1 MNPQKEFNRLE
12 ALEEYPLGYQPA
24 VDTQKQLI
32 IQSVKGKSSKLK
44 FIAIVSAVAASVAIF
59 IYTGS
64 GYLDSGSGYV
74 DSGSGYLD
82 AGRGYGG
89 AGGGSRDSGSGYQD
103 AGRGYVDFGS
113 GYVDSGSG
121 YRVSG
126 SGGREP
132 GIDSAVKLEDSNAV
146 AMIEMPAIDSQPVLY
161 KDTTKFF
168 AAKQRFK
175 VFEFNRPPEAVKHP
189 QVEKKKIEFFVFDQ
203 GNFKIIQRPNQ
214 YYHNQTYH
222 K

>member
-24 VDTQKQLI
+24 VDTQKQLV

-44 FIAIVSAVAASVAIF
+44 FIAIASAVAASIAIF

-64 GYLDSGSGYV
+64 GYQDS
-74 DSGSGYLD
+74 
-82 AGRGYGG
+82 GRGYGG
-89 AGGGSRDSGSGYQD
+89 AGDGSRDSGSGYQD
-103 AGRGYVDFGS
+103 AGREYRVSGDGS
-113 GYVDSGSG
+113 
-121 YRVSG
+121 RVSG

-132 GIDSAVKLEDSNAV
+132 GVDSAVKLEDSNAV
-146 AMIEMPAIDSQPVLY
+146 ATIEMHAIDSQLVLY

>member
-32 IQSVKGKSSKLK
+32 IQSVKGKNSKLK
-44 FIAIVSAVAASVAIF
+44 FIAIVSAVAASIAIF
-59 IYTGS
+59 IYMGS
-64 GYLDSGSGYV
+64 GYVDSGSGYV

-82 AGRGYGG
+82 
-89 AGGGSRDSGSGYQD
+89 
-103 AGRGYVDFGS
+103 FGS
-113 GYVDSGSG
+113 GYLVAGRE

-132 GIDSAVKLEDSNAV
+132 GVDSAVKLEDSNAV

>member
-1 MNPQKEFNRLE
+1 
-12 ALEEYPLGYQPA
+12 
-24 VDTQKQLI
+24 
-32 IQSVKGKSSKLK
+32 
-44 FIAIVSAVAASVAIF
+44 
-59 IYTGS
+59 
-64 GYLDSGSGYV
+64 
-74 DSGSGYLD
+74 
-82 AGRGYGG
+82 
-89 AGGGSRDSGSGYQD
+89 
-103 AGRGYVDFGS
+103 VDFGS

-121 YRVSG
+121 YRVAG

-132 GIDSAVKLEDSNAV
+132 GVDSTVKLEDSNAV
-146 AMIEMPAIDSQPVLY
+146 ALVEMPVIDSQPVLY

>member
-32 IQSVKGKSSKLK
+32 IQSVKGKNSKLK

-59 IYTGS
+59 IFS
-64 GYLDSGSGYV
+64 GIGYRVSG
-74 DSGSGYLD
+74 D
-82 AGRGYGG
+82 
-89 AGGGSRDSGSGYQD
+89 GSRDSGSGYQD

-121 YRVSG
+121 YRVAG

-132 GIDSAVKLEDSNAV
+132 GVDSAVKLEDSNAV

>member
-24 VDTQKQLI
+24 VDTQKQLV

-44 FIAIVSAVAASVAIF
+44 FIAIASAVAASIAIF
-59 IYTGS
+59 IFSGNGYRVSGDGSRDAGS
-64 GYLDSGSGYV
+64 GYQ
-74 DSGSGYLD
+74 D
-82 AGRGYGG
+82 A
-89 AGGGSRDSGSGYQD
+89 GSGYQD
-103 AGRGYVDFGS
+103 AGRGYQDAGS

-121 YRVSG
+121 YRVAG
-126 SGGREP
+126 SGGREQ
-132 GIDSAVKLEDSNAV
+132 GVDSAVKLEDSNAV
-146 AMIEMPAIDSQPVLY
+146 AMIEMPAIDSQRVLY

>member
-1 MNPQKEFNRLE
+1 
-12 ALEEYPLGYQPA
+12 
-24 VDTQKQLI
+24 
-32 IQSVKGKSSKLK
+32 
-44 FIAIVSAVAASVAIF
+44 
-59 IYTGS
+59 
-64 GYLDSGSGYV
+64 
-74 DSGSGYLD
+74 
-82 AGRGYGG
+82 
-89 AGGGSRDSGSGYQD
+89 
-103 AGRGYVDFGS
+103 
-113 GYVDSGSG
+113 
-121 YRVSG
+121 VSG

-132 GIDSAVKLEDSNAV
+132 GVDSAVKLEDSTAV

>member
-24 VDTQKQLI
+24 VDTQKQLV

-64 GYLDSGSGYV
+64 GY
-74 DSGSGYLD
+74 
-82 AGRGYGG
+82 
-89 AGGGSRDSGSGYQD
+89 QD

-121 YRVSG
+121 YRVAG

-132 GIDSAVKLEDSNAV
+132 GVDSAVKLEDSNAV
-146 AMIEMPAIDSQPVLY
+146 ALVEMPVIDSQPVLY

>member
-1 MNPQKEFNRLE
+1 MNPQKVFNRLE

-44 FIAIVSAVAASVAIF
+44 FIAIASAVAASIAIF
-59 IYTGS
+59 IFS
-64 GYLDSGSGYV
+64 GGGYRV
-74 DSGSGYLD
+74 S
-82 AGRGYGG
+82 
-89 AGGGSRDSGSGYQD
+89 GGGSRDAGSGYQD
-103 AGRGYVDFGS
+103 AGRGYGGAGDGS
-113 GYVDSGSG
+113 
-121 YRVSG
+121 RVSG

-132 GIDSAVKLEDSNAV
+132 GVDSTVKLEDSNAV
-146 AMIEMPAIDSQPVLY
+146 ATIEMPAIDSQPVLY

>member
-24 VDTQKQLI
+24 VDTQKQLV

-64 GYLDSGSGYV
+64 GYQ
-74 DSGSGYLD
+74 D
-82 AGRGYGG
+82 AGRGYL
-89 AGGGSRDSGSGYQD
+89 DSGRGYLDSGRGYVDFGSGYQD

-121 YRVSG
+121 YRVAG

-132 GIDSAVKLEDSNAV
+132 GVDSAVKLEDSNAV
-146 AMIEMPAIDSQPVLY
+146 ALVEMPVIDSQPVLY

>member
-1 MNPQKEFNRLE
+1 
-12 ALEEYPLGYQPA
+12 
-24 VDTQKQLI
+24 
-32 IQSVKGKSSKLK
+32 
-44 FIAIVSAVAASVAIF
+44 
-59 IYTGS
+59 
-64 GYLDSGSGYV
+64 
-74 DSGSGYLD
+74 
-82 AGRGYGG
+82 
-89 AGGGSRDSGSGYQD
+89 
-103 AGRGYVDFGS
+103 
-113 GYVDSGSG
+113 VDSGSG
-121 YRVSG
+121 YRVAG

-132 GIDSAVKLEDSNAV
+132 GVDSAVKLEDSNAV
-146 AMIEMPAIDSQPVLY
+146 AMIEMPAIDSQRVLY

>member
-24 VDTQKQLI
+24 VDTQKQLV

-44 FIAIVSAVAASVAIF
+44 FIAIASAVAASVAIF
-59 IYTGS
+59 IFSGNGS
-64 GYLDSGSGYV
+64 RVSGDGSRVSGDGSRV
-74 DSGSGYLD
+74 SGDGS
-82 AGRGYGG
+82 RVS
-89 AGGGSRDSGSGYQD
+89 GGGRRVSGD
-103 AGRGYVDFGS
+103 GS
-113 GYVDSGSG
+113 
-121 YRVSG
+121 RVSG

-132 GIDSAVKLEDSNAV
+132 GVDSAVKLEDSNAV
-146 AMIEMPAIDSQPVLY
+146 ALVEMPAIDSQPVLY

>member
-44 FIAIVSAVAASVAIF
+44 FIAIVSAVAASIAIF
-59 IYTGS
+59 IFS
-64 GYLDSGSGYV
+64 GD
-74 DSGSGYLD
+74 
-82 AGRGYGG
+82 
-89 AGGGSRDSGSGYQD
+89 GSRDSGSGYQD

-113 GYVDSGSG
+113 GYLVAGRE

-126 SGGREP
+126 GGGREP
-132 GIDSAVKLEDSNAV
+132 GVDSAVKLEDSNAV

>member
-1 MNPQKEFNRLE
+1 
-12 ALEEYPLGYQPA
+12 
-24 VDTQKQLI
+24 
-32 IQSVKGKSSKLK
+32 
-44 FIAIVSAVAASVAIF
+44 
-59 IYTGS
+59 
-64 GYLDSGSGYV
+64 
-74 DSGSGYLD
+74 
-82 AGRGYGG
+82 
-89 AGGGSRDSGSGYQD
+89 
-103 AGRGYVDFGS
+103 
-113 GYVDSGSG
+113 
-121 YRVSG
+121 
-126 SGGREP
+126 
-132 GIDSAVKLEDSNAV
+132 VKLEDSNAV
-146 AMIEMPAIDSQPVLY
+146 ALVGMPAIDSHPVLY

>member
-44 FIAIVSAVAASVAIF
+44 FIAIASAVAASVAIF
-59 IYTGS
+59 IFSGIGYRVSGGGS
-64 GYLDSGSGYV
+64 RDSGRGYLDSGSGYV
-74 DSGSGYLD
+74 DSGSGYLV
-82 AGRGYGG
+82 AGRE
-89 AGGGSRDSGSGYQD
+89 
-103 AGRGYVDFGS
+103 
-113 GYVDSGSG
+113 

-132 GIDSAVKLEDSNAV
+132 GVDSTVKLEDSNAV
-146 AMIEMPAIDSQPVLY
+146 ALVEMPVIDSQPVLY

-203 GNFKIIQRPNQ
+203 GYFKIIQRPNQ

>member
-24 VDTQKQLI
+24 VDTQKQLV

-44 FIAIVSAVAASVAIF
+44 FIAIASAVAASVAIF

-64 GYLDSGSGYV
+64 GY
-74 DSGSGYLD
+74 
-82 AGRGYGG
+82 
-89 AGGGSRDSGSGYQD
+89 
-103 AGRGYVDFGS
+103 
-113 GYVDSGSG
+113 VDSGSG
-121 YRVSG
+121 YRVAG

-132 GIDSAVKLEDSNAV
+132 GVDSAVKLEDSNAV
-146 AMIEMPAIDSQPVLY
+146 ALVEMPAIDSQPVLY

>member
-24 VDTQKQLI
+24 VDTQKQLV

-74 DSGSGYLD
+74 DSGSGYQD

-89 AGGGSRDSGSGYQD
+89 AGDGSRVSGDGGRVSGD
-103 AGRGYVDFGS
+103 GS
-113 GYVDSGSG
+113 
-121 YRVSG
+121 RVSG

-132 GIDSAVKLEDSNAV
+132 GDGSRVSGVDSTVKLEDSNAV

>member
-1 MNPQKEFNRLE
+1 
-12 ALEEYPLGYQPA
+12 
-24 VDTQKQLI
+24 V
-32 IQSVKGKSSKLK
+32 
-44 FIAIVSAVAASVAIF
+44 
-59 IYTGS
+59 
-64 GYLDSGSGYV
+64 
-74 DSGSGYLD
+74 
-82 AGRGYGG
+82 
-89 AGGGSRDSGSGYQD
+89 DSGSGYQD
-103 AGRGYVDFGS
+103 AGRGYGGAGDVGREP
-113 GYVDSGSG
+113 G
-121 YRVSG
+121 R
-126 SGGREP
+126 GGREP
-132 GIDSAVKLEDSNAV
+132 GVDSAVKLEDFNAV

>member
-1 MNPQKEFNRLE
+1 
-12 ALEEYPLGYQPA
+12 
-24 VDTQKQLI
+24 
-32 IQSVKGKSSKLK
+32 
-44 FIAIVSAVAASVAIF
+44 VSGE
-59 IYTGS
+59 GS
-64 GYLDSGSGYV
+64 
-74 DSGSGYLD
+74 
-82 AGRGYGG
+82 
-89 AGGGSRDSGSGYQD
+89 
-103 AGRGYVDFGS
+103 
-113 GYVDSGSG
+113 
-121 YRVSG
+121 RVSG

-132 GIDSAVKLEDSNAV
+132 GVDSAVKLEDSNAV

>member
-44 FIAIVSAVAASVAIF
+44 FIAIASAVAASIAIF
-59 IYTGS
+59 IFS
-64 GYLDSGSGYV
+64 GN
-74 DSGSGYLD
+74 
-82 AGRGYGG
+82 
-89 AGGGSRDSGSGYQD
+89 
-103 AGRGYVDFGS
+103 
-113 GYVDSGSG
+113 G

-126 SGGREP
+126 DGRRVSGDGWRVSGDGSRVSGDGWRVSGDGGRVSGSGSRVSGAGGREP
-132 GIDSAVKLEDSNAV
+132 GGGGREPGVDSAVKLEDSNAV
-146 AMIEMPAIDSQPVLY
+146 ALVEMPAIDSQPVLY

-175 VFEFNRPPEAVKHP
+175 VFEFNRPPETVKHP